1 MNAALAFKLLTFYVI
16 HRPEHNLRYFQ
27 YYNCKEIRFPQ
38 AVESLKGEI
47 KLSFTHPSKQC
58 QQMSLTSIYNAS
70 VNSSC
75 AQSPPR
81 TDPWALAFFLPW
93 MANSQGMGT
102 LTLSNPPGWGQKKR
116 ANAPFSFNN
125 VTFFIDCT
133 VE

>member
-1 MNAALAFKLLTFYVI
+1 MCLNLAVNAALAFKLLTFYVI

-27 YYNCKEIRFPQ
+27 YYNCKEIRFPH

-75 AQSPPR
+75 AQSPPG
-81 TDPWALAFFLPW
+81 LA
-93 MANSQGMGT
+93 
-102 LTLSNPPGWGQKKR
+102 PGH
-116 ANAPFSFNN
+116 
-125 VTFFIDCT
+125 
-133 VE
+133 